1 MCEQGVTEKSTSR
14 SIMRRRFGFFSSGAN
29 EIRSAL
35 ENDLEI
41 AADSLGE

>member
-1 MCEQGVTEKSTSR
+1 MCEQGVTEKSNSR
-14 SIMRRRFGFFSSGAN
+14 SIMRRRFGFLSSEAN
-29 EIRSAL
+29 ETRSAL